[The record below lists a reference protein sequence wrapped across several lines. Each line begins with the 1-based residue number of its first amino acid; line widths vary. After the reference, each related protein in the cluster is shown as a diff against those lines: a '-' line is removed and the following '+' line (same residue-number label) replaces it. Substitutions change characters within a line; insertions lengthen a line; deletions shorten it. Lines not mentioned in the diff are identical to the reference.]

1 MTMLKQTFIAILLVV
16 LSQLPLT
23 VFSQCT
29 DVTLNLRLDNY
40 PKETTWEIQ
49 NVQGG
54 LLASGG
60 PYSVRGG
67 LITETVCVTNS
78 CNVFIIKDSYGD
90 GICCSYGSGSYSITD
105 SQGNELLSGGQFGS
119 SENKQFCLA
128 GATPAPTCTDGIQ
141 NGDETGV
148 DCGGSCSGCSNG
160 DLTADLQ
167 DLLTLVNQARSD
179 QGLAPLS
186 SDPLLIQAAKRHADD
201 MFNNNFLSHVGS
213 DGSALR
219 DRVNATGY
227 SWRNIAENIARGF
240 TSSQS
245 VHNAWMNSAGHRA
258 NILNGVYEEIG
269 LARTGNY
276 WVQVFGNPNGSNS
289 EPAPTCT
296 DGIQNGD
303 ETGVDC
309 GGSCSACEPTPTCSD
324 GIQNGDETGID
335 CGGSCSAC
343 EPAPTCTDGIQ
354 NGDETGVDCGGS
366 CSACEPASTC
376 SDGIQNGDETGI
388 DCGGSCSACEP
399 APTCTD
405 GIQNGDETGVD
416 CGGSC
421 SACEPAP
428 TCTDGIQNGDE
439 TGVDCGGS
447 CTACEPAP
455 TCTDG
460 IQNGD
465 ETGVDCGGSCS
476 ACEPAPTCTD
486 GIQNG
491 DETGVDCGG
500 SCNACSN
507 GDLTA
512 DLQELLQLVNQAR
525 ADQGR
530 GALSIDPLLV
540 QAAKRHSDDMFNN
553 NFLSHTGSDGSTLSN
568 RINDSGYGWL
578 NIAEN
583 VARGFTSSQSVHN
596 AWMNSAGHRANILN
610 DVFEEIGLAR
620 TGNYWVQ
627 VFGNPNGSNSE
638 PASTCT
644 DGIQNG
650 DETGVDCGGSC
661 SACEPTPTCTDGIQ
675 NGDETGVD
683 CGGSCSAC
691 EAAPTCTDGIQNG
704 DETGVDCGGS
714 CNACSNGDLTADLQE
729 LLQLVNQARVGQGRG
744 TLSIDPLLVQ
754 AAKRHA
760 DDMFNNNFI
769 SHTGSDGSTLS
780 NRINDTGYGW
790 FNIAE
795 NVARGQTSAQQV
807 HNAWM
812 NSAGHRANILNDVY
826 TEIGLARTGNSWVQ
840 VFARPNNSNGR
851 VGETTGSQNSTQEAA
866 PLRLNHGI
874 RTYPNPTID
883 KLNVS
888 YFTKEISVIEVQI
901 YNVSGRLIMTKD
913 ITVNVG
919 DNVLE
924 LEVKHLE
931 PATYLLKVDGE
942 TRSFI
947 KR

>member
-1 MTMLKQTFIAILLVV
+1 MEMLKQTFIAILLVV

-60 PYSVRGG
+60 PYSVEGE
-67 LITETVCVTNS
+67 LITETVCVVDS
-78 CNVFIIKDSYGD
+78 CNVFIILDSFGD
-90 GICCSYGSGSYSITD
+90 GICCSQGSGSYSITD
-105 SQGNELLSGGQFGS
+105 PQGNELLSGGQFGS
-119 SENKQFCLA
+119 SENKQFCQV

-148 DCGGSCSGCSNG
+148 DCGGSCNACPTG

-167 DLLTLVNQARSD
+167 ELLQLVNQARAD
-179 QGLAPLS
+179 QGRGALS
-186 SDPLLIQAAKRHADD
+186 INPLLVQAAKRHADD
-201 MFNNNFLSHVGS
+201 MFNNNFISHTGS
-213 DGSALR
+213 DGSTMATR
-219 DRVNATGY
+219 INDTGY
-227 SWRNIAENIARGF
+227 GWLNIAENVARGQ
-240 TSSQS
+240 TSAQQ
-245 VHNAWMNSAGHRA
+245 VHNSWMNSAGHRA
-258 NILNGVYEEIG
+258 NILNGVFTEIG
-269 LARTGNY
+269 LARTGNS

-289 EPAPTCT
+289 EPVPTCT

-303 ETGVDC
+303 ETGV
-309 GGSCSACEPTPTCSD
+309 
-324 GIQNGDETGID
+324 
-335 CGGSCSAC
+335 
-343 EPAPTCTDGIQ
+343 
-354 NGDETGVDCGGS
+354 
-366 CSACEPASTC
+366 
-376 SDGIQNGDETGI
+376 

-447 CTACEPAP
+447 CSACEPAPTCTDGIQNGDETGVDCGGSCSACESAPTCTDGIQNGDETGVDCGGSCSACEPAPTCNDGIQNGDETGVDCGGSCSACEPAP

-500 SCNACSN
+500 SCSACEPAPTCTDGIQNGDETGVDCGGSCSACESAPTCTDGIQNGDETGVDCGGSCTACEPAPTCTDGIQNGDETGVDCGGSCNACST

-540 QAAKRHSDDMFNN
+540 QAAKRH
-553 NFLSHTGSDGSTLSN
+553 
-568 RINDSGYGWL
+568 
-578 NIAEN
+578 
-583 VARGFTSSQSVHN
+583 
-596 AWMNSAGHRANILN
+596 
-610 DVFEEIGLAR
+610 
-620 TGNYWVQ
+620 
-627 VFGNPNGSNSE
+627 
-638 PASTCT
+638 
-644 DGIQNG
+644 
-650 DETGVDCGGSC
+650 
-661 SACEPTPTCTDGIQ
+661 
-675 NGDETGVD
+675 
-683 CGGSCSAC
+683 
-691 EAAPTCTDGIQNG
+691 
-704 DETGVDCGGS
+704 
-714 CNACSNGDLTADLQE
+714 
-729 LLQLVNQARVGQGRG
+729 
-744 TLSIDPLLVQ
+744 
-754 AAKRHA
+754 A

-769 SHTGSDGSTLS
+769 SHTGSDGSTMAT
-780 NRINDTGYGW
+780 RINDTGYGW

-807 HNAWM
+807 HNAWI
-812 NSAGHRANILNDVY
+812 NSPGHRANILNDVY

-851 VGETTGSQNSTQEAA
+851 VGETAESQNSTQEAA
-866 PLRLNHGI
+866 PVRLNHGI
-874 RTYPNPTID
+874 RTYPNPAID
-883 KLNVS
+883 QLNVS
-888 YFTKEISVIEVQI
+888 YFTKEISVVEVQI

-924 LEVKHLE
+924 LEVKQLE